1 MKAKRCLCLSL
12 YHFFLSLLVTCF
24 SMYIVSRQLNG
35 EVLLEGLNQVLGVI
49 NIILLSPS
57 YWLYERLN
65 GNYQWLLFAANSLVW
80 GIALELLI
88 ARLHTRKQRH
98 YFG

>member
-1 MKAKRCLCLSL
+1 MHIKRGLCLSL

-24 SMYIVSRQLNG
+24 SMYVVSRQLNG
-35 EVLLEGLNQVLGVI
+35 EFLLEGLSQALGVI

-57 YWLYERLN
+57 YWLYEHLS
-65 GNYQWLLFAANSLVW
+65 GAYQWLLFTANSLVW

-88 ARLHTRKQRH
+88 TKLHTRRK
-98 YFG
+98 YFA